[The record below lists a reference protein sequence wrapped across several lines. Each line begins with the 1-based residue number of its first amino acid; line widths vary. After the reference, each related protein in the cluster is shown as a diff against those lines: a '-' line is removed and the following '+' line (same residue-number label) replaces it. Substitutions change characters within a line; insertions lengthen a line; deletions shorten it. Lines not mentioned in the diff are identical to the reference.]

1 MMMPSAI
8 AVTVTGPTADELPSH
23 RLQQSRPL
31 MTLDLS
37 SMSLEMAAHP
47 TKSVQQMDEWAR
59 QTGIPLTSAEALGT
73 LYARAHGW
81 LSALKSQLV
90 KQHGWHE
97 KSSDP
102 RMLFTIECTPP
113 FRSSGGLPRTPPL
126 NLQLPVHASTFFSPE
141 RRTQWQM
148 VFHSALFPVMRHMC
162 QPVGDM
168 LNLLQCLLTGMI
180 VLVKEEEIPG
190 DGIWKTTRGLP
201 PPEWISANEAN
212 RLLLPLDRQLSAYR
226 FAQVR
231 VIEPEEEFSDTL
243 EFDPAKIRRAIDAGR
258 AAVDR
263 EWTAIERLLR

>member
-1 MMMPSAI
+1 MSAPPQI
-8 AVTVTGPTADELPSH
+8 YFCP
-23 RLQQSRPL
+23 
-31 MTLDLS
+31 
-37 SMSLEMAAHP
+37 
-47 TKSVQQMDEWAR
+47 SVQQMDEWAR

-81 LSALKSQLV
+81 LNALKSQLV

-212 RLLLPLDRQLSAYR
+212 LLQIFGPQHYR
-226 FAQVR
+226 KLF
-231 VIEPEEEFSDTL
+231 
-243 EFDPAKIRRAIDAGR
+243 R
-258 AAVDR
+258 AANDK
-263 EWTAIERLLR
+263 RLAFKLHHEPAPTR

>member
-1 MMMPSAI
+1 
-8 AVTVTGPTADELPSH
+8 
-23 RLQQSRPL
+23 
-31 MTLDLS
+31 
-37 SMSLEMAAHP
+37 
-47 TKSVQQMDEWAR
+47 MDEWSR

-81 LSALKSQLV
+81 LNALKAQLV

-97 KSSDP
+97 KATDP

-212 RLLLPLDRQLSAYR
+212 LLQIFGPQHYR
-226 FAQVR
+226 KLF
-231 VIEPEEEFSDTL
+231 
-243 EFDPAKIRRAIDAGR
+243 R
-258 AAVDR
+258 AANDK
-263 EWTAIERLLR
+263 RLAFKLHHEPAPTR